1 MNIFL
6 FLNDLTDIIGLLYQI
21 KKLLQIII
29 INKLRHIGVH
39 MHKSINISNNNK
51 DYMNN
56 FLKEWSDTFK
66 LKANKKQKPFGEKKL
81 SKFYLNLNS
90 NILN

>member
-1 MNIFL
+1 
-6 FLNDLTDIIGLLYQI
+6 
-21 KKLLQIII
+21 
-29 INKLRHIGVH
+29 